1 MFYFFNKSTAAF
13 VKSMDTARSRGV
25 VQPCHAAVRNLFE
38 RAVNLLGSRADNVSE
53 EGLIELI
60 KDLISDPTHADYA
73 KQVK

>member
-1 MFYFFNKSTAAF
+1 
-13 VKSMDTARSRGV
+13 MDTARSRAV